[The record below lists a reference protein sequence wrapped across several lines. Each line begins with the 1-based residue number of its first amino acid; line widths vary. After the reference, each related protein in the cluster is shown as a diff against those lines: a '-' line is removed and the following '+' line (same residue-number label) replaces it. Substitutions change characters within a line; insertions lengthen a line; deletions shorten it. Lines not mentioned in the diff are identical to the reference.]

1 MKDILRAFNITGT
14 TTKLPGG
21 QGTSIRVGDY
31 VIKPVADADYTNWC
45 MSVLD
50 DIIPRGYRISKPMRS
65 IDGNY
70 VYKNYVCTR
79 FEIGVEQDGMIDEK
93 LKISKAFH
101 NDLNNRSFLDMPYA
115 VDPWSSAHR
124 IVWREMRL
132 PEQIH
137 SSSKGIVEPLL
148 MRLDN
153 RNRKNGQIIHSD
165 LGGNIL
171 FDKSLKPLIIDF
183 SPTIGTRDYA
193 DAIMVCDQIAW
204 AEVSLEYLD
213 RIHDK
218 QNVLR
223 AVLFRLIT
231 MILFDPQNESLFMT
245 EYLAFKK
252 ILDYCQ
258 MS

>member
-1 MKDILRAFNITGT
+1 MKDIIKAFNITGAV
-14 TTKLPGG
+14 TKLAGG
-21 QGTSIRVGDY
+21 QGTSIKVGEY
-31 VIKPVADADYTNWC
+31 VLKPVDDADYTNWC
-45 MSVLD
+45 MTVLD
-50 DIIPRGYRISKPMRS
+50 DIIPRGYRIAKPIRS
-65 IDGNY
+65 MYGNY
-70 VYKNYVCTR
+70 VYKNYVCTK

-101 NDLNNRSFLDMPYA
+101 NDLRTRSFLDMPYA
-115 VDPWSSAHR
+115 DDPWSNAHR

-137 SSSKGIVEPLL
+137 SLSKGIVAPLL

-171 FDKSLKPLIIDF
+171 FDKSLEPLIIDF

-204 AEVSLEYLD
+204 AGISLNFLD
-213 RIHDK
+213 RIPDK
-218 QNVLR
+218 QNILR

-231 MILFDPQNESLFMT
+231 MVLFDPQNDTLFMT
-245 EYLAFKK
+245 EYLSFKK

-258 MS
+258 IS